1 MGTNDYV
8 WLSNWKLV
16 EKLTPKDKSRRLQDV
31 VSRILTEYPC
41 ESPIEVFKH
50 LSENESWFDG
60 CFIMSARFDYRL
72 LGELKVRPLELEE
85 KGVSSEGSFYL
96 EDGNHRALV
105 YLVFLH
111 LGLIKE
117 YKPVRAIVSE
127 DWEHIFP
134 WKTKPSRQ

>member
-41 ESPIEVFKH
+41 KSPIEVFKH

-60 CFIMSARFDYRL
+60 CFITSARFDYHL
-72 LGELKVRPLELEE
+72 LGELKIRCLNE
-85 KGVSSEGSFYL
+85 KERKDSPDGSFYL

-111 LGLIKE
+111 LGKIEE
-117 YKPVRAIVSE
+117 YKPVRAIWSKN
-127 DWEHIFP
+127 WQHIFP
-134 WKTKPSRQ
+134 WSIDPE